1 MTHAWVMDDF
11 AEAFAAPD
19 TYVAVQED
27 LRTSRAED
35 MCWISV
41 ILTISTTVAG
51 LIVTVTGLGVD
62 NLQDIL
68 AGNLQDGNLLHHI
81 LFKIA
86 KPQGKRKDFVKVQ
99 LKTTKN
105 EVQEKDALID
115 KYTAIV
121 SNHSS
126 LGKIKRKQETWVL
139 LAKLHYIQQTRLLR
153 QVDPDA
159 AEKTAAAEDIG
170 DEEGDVAPV
179 PPAYPHG
186 RWSPIPHHC

>member
-1 MTHAWVMDDF
+1 M
-11 AEAFAAPD
+11 
-19 TYVAVQED
+19 
-27 LRTSRAED
+27 
-35 MCWISV
+35 
-41 ILTISTTVAG
+41 
-51 LIVTVTGLGVD
+51 
-62 NLQDIL
+62 QDIL
-68 AGNLQDGNLLHHI
+68 AGNLQDGNLLQHI
-81 LFKIA
+81 LFEIA

-126 LGKIKRKQETWVL
+126 LGKVKQKQETWVL
-139 LAKLHYIQQTRLLR
+139 LAKLHYIQQARLLR

-179 PPAYPHG
+179 PPCVPPRPLVSDTTSLLIVADQYSFDDNSLLIEVG
-186 RWSPIPHHC
+186 ECLREVNIGVVDASPVSTMGIMT